1 MAAPQLETT
10 CACLPST
17 ERGRGILVAGDQK
30 SERIAYTNGRT
41 VILRSLDNPL
51 DCNIYSEHSY
61 ATTVARFS
69 PNGEWVASGDVS
81 GQVQSDHPSLL
92 CVSLDWRWVAH
103 FIAFTS
109 AHKNVLRFTRLRA
122 SSHVLGASDC
132 Q

>member
-10 CACLPST
+10 YACLPST

-41 VILRSLDNPL
+41 VILRSLENPL
-51 DCNIYSEHSY
+51 DCSIYSEHAY

-81 GQVQSDHPSLL
+81 GQVQSDHSSPRY
-92 CVSLDWRWVAH
+92 VSLDRRWVVH

-109 AHKNVLRFTRLRA
+109 AHRTML
-122 SSHVLGASDC
+122 
-132 Q
+132 